1 MSGEHNDIIT
11 KNKNQVVVN
20 WLIFEKK
27 KNYSFFPFIYFFCL
41 IKENWMKHFFPGSP
55 YYYSATSRGAGP
67 AATATASAYDRHW
80 PLLLREEEDEEREG
94 GTDSTSTAQYKPAY
108 AWTTMRMKISNFW
121 RQWSLNFLWL
131 TLKPTNTL
139 LGCDTDKTVWVL
151 HYCED
156 TGKAVSITDRYW
168 SEDFVNLDP
177 PIIYQGLVSLS
188 CF

>member
-20 WLIFEKK
+20 RTHLWKKIIFI
-27 KNYSFFPFIYFFCL
+27 FFSIFFCL

-80 PLLLREEEDEEREG
+80 PLLLREEEDEGGRAG

-131 TLKPTNTL
+131 TLKPTNAL
-139 LGCDTDKTVWVL
+139 LGGDTDKTVWVL

-156 TGKAVSITDRYW
+156 TGKAVSLTDRYW
-168 SEDFVNLDP
+168 SEGFGNLDP
-177 PIIYQGLVSLS
+177 PIIYQGLVSQS